1 MLLVRSGSLLIE
13 NFRTFT
19 VHLFAGTLLRGKSF
33 YAMERKPFCEPCYMV
48 GISFICQEKQLLQV

>member
-1 MLLVRSGSLLIE
+1 MLLVRSGSLLFE

-19 VHLFAGTLLRGKSF
+19 IHLFAGTLLRGKSF

-48 GISFICQEKQLLQV
+48 GISFMRPDKQLL